1 MEFLQTTIIVI
12 AILILILLILKFLK
26 PKKKSK
32 AELKGLEGERLVSE
46 LLKKKKVR
54 YFTDVLLEIGTHTTQ
69 IDHLVI
75 FPDKTVLVIE
85 TKNKDGVILGKTDEQ
100 NWTQYFPGQS
110 FHFYNP
116 VKQNEGHIRFLHRF
130 CDNKKVFGMH
140 FINLVVFTSKRSSLK
155 NVPENTIQLHQL
167 ESFIDFYNRKTFWNR
182 SKQFTRI
189 IRLNDQSRNKRKV
202 KRHLD
207 FAKNAKKFTK

>member
-1 MEFLQTTIIVI
+1 MEFIQNPVFL
-12 AILILILLILKFLK
+12 LLFILLIAFLIRYFK
-26 PKKKSK
+26 PKKMSKS
-32 AELKGLEGERLVSE
+32 ELKGLEGERLVSE
-46 LLKKKKVR
+46 VLKKKKVR

-85 TKNKDGVILGKTDEQ
+85 TKNKDGVILGKADEQ

-110 FHFYNP
+110 FQFYNP

-130 CDNKKVFGMH
+130 CDSKKIYGMH

-167 ESFIDFYNRKTFWNR
+167 ESFIDFYNRKSFWNR
-182 SKQFTRI
+182 SKQFNKTI
-189 IRLNDQSRNKRKV
+189 KLNDQSRNKKKV
-202 KRHLD
+202 KKHLD